1 MTFWEKYL
9 LNKGAAKMKF
19 IEDVD
24 TGELIPVPD
33 DAEDQIYDEMPTL
46 YKDEPADVAKD
57 KYKVDSGSA
66 NLVDVIFNLQD
77 ELKEEKGKKTVYHK
91 FPFVKIISAVAI
103 CATLVVGCVLGIR
116 YVSSIDFKT
125 EPIKIETPAADY
137 SERSDNEISEKTND
151 DTAEDTP
158 SSEDEKRDEYI
169 DNIFFLSSTLVTLFA
184 ISFGIKVAMKLVRG
198 Y

>member
-1 MTFWEKYL
+1 
-9 LNKGAAKMKF
+9 MKF

-46 YKDEPADVAKD
+46 YKDDTADVAKD

-103 CATLVVGCVLGIR
+103 CAALVVGCVLGIR

-184 ISFGIKVAMKLVRG
+184 ISFGITVAMKLVRG

>member
-1 MTFWEKYL
+1 
-9 LNKGAAKMKF
+9 MKF

-46 YKDEPADVAKD
+46 YKDDTADVAKD

-103 CATLVVGCVLGIR
+103 CAALVVGCVLGVR

-125 EPIKIETPAADY
+125 EPIIIETPAADY
-137 SERSDNEISEKTND
+137 SESSESSDNEISEETNE
-151 DTAEDTP
+151 DTTEDTP
-158 SSEDEKRDEYI
+158 SSEDEKQDEFI
-169 DNIFFLSSTLVTLFA
+169 DTISFLSFTLITL
-184 ISFGIKVAMKLVRG
+184 ILITFGMKVAMNFIRG

>member
-103 CATLVVGCVLGIR
+103 CAALVVGCVLGIR

-137 SERSDNEISEKTND
+137 SERSDNEISEKTNY

-169 DNIFFLSSTLVTLFA
+169 DNIFFLSSTLAALFA
-184 ISFGIKVAMKLVRG
+184 ISFVMKAAMKLVRG
-198 Y
+198 

>member
-1 MTFWEKYL
+1 
-9 LNKGAAKMKF
+9 MKF

-24 TGELIPVPD
+24 TGEIIPVPD

-46 YKDEPADVAKD
+46 YKDETTDVAKE
-57 KYKVDSGSA
+57 KYKVDSVSA

-103 CATLVVGCVLGIR
+103 CAALVVGCVLGVR

-125 EPIKIETPAADY
+125 EPIIIETPTADY
-137 SERSDNEISEKTND
+137 SESSDNEISEETNE
-151 DTAEDTP
+151 DTTEDTP
-158 SSEDEKRDEYI
+158 SKEDEKQDEFI
-169 DNIFFLSSTLVTLFA
+169 DTISFLSFTIITLILIT
-184 ISFGIKVAMKLVRG
+184 FGMKVAMNFIRE

>member
-1 MTFWEKYL
+1 
-9 LNKGAAKMKF
+9 MKL

-46 YKDEPADVAKD
+46 YKDEPADVTKD

-77 ELKEEKGKKTVYHK
+77 ELKEEKGRKTVYHK

-103 CATLVVGCVLGIR
+103 CAALVIGCVLGVR

-125 EPIKIETPAADY
+125 EPIIIETPAADY
-137 SERSDNEISEKTND
+137 SESSDNEISDETNE

-158 SSEDEKRDEYI
+158 SSEDEKQDEYA
-169 DNIFFLSSTLVTLFA
+169 DTIFFLSATLSALVV
-184 ISFGIKVAMKLVRG
+184 IPFGIKVGVKLVRG

>member
-1 MTFWEKYL
+1 
-9 LNKGAAKMKF
+9 MKF

-46 YKDEPADVAKD
+46 YKDETADVAKE

-103 CATLVVGCVLGIR
+103 CAALVVGCVLGIR

-184 ISFGIKVAMKLVRG
+184 ISFVMKAAMKLVRG